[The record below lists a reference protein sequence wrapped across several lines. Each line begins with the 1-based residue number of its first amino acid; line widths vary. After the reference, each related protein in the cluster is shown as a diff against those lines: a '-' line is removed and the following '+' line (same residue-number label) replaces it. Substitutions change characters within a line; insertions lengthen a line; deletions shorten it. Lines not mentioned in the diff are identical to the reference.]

1 MKKMLLV
8 TILCFFLTTGCTK
21 KLTCEKVQETSL
33 ATTREILLVTYKNN
47 QVNSIQIDLNTQV
60 DSKYGEK
67 IETVEKNLKEQFSK
81 YENKKGISLTSNS
94 SDNIVN
100 IHLYIELSKM
110 SKKEQKNLNFINLE
124 ENYDTLKKTL
134 EQKKYQCR

>member
-1 MKKMLLV
+1 MKKLLLV
-8 TILCFFLTTGCTK
+8 ILLCLFFTTGCTK
-21 KLTCEKVQETSL
+21 KLTCEKTEEATL
-33 ATTREILLVTYKNN
+33 ATTKETLLVTYKNN
-47 QVNSIQIDLNTQV
+47 QVDSIQIDLNTKV
-60 DSKYGEK
+60 DSKYEEK

-124 ENYDTLKKTL
+124 ENYDTLKKTF
-134 EQKKYQCR
+134 EKKNYQCR